1 MNTIKIYVA
10 GPYTADSAEDIVRNV
25 NAAMDAGLR
34 LARKGYSPFIPHL
47 THFLEMRAQETGEG
61 LPYAWYLDFD
71 RLWLD
76 NCDALLL
83 LGHSPG
89 ADLELEYAK
98 ERGMIIY
105 YDEKDIPEGS
115 GYDPWK

>member
-1 MNTIKIYVA
+1 MKIYVA
-10 GPYTADSAEDIVRNV
+10 GKYSAVSDKEIIDNV
-25 NAAMDAGLR
+25 NVALDAGLR
-34 LARKGYSPFIPHL
+34 LARRGHQPYIPHL
-47 THFLEMRAQETGEG
+47 THFLEMRAVETGAG
-61 LPYAWYLDFD
+61 LPYAWYLDYD
-71 RLWLD
+71 RFWLD

-83 LGHSPG
+83 ISHSPG
-89 ADLELEYAK
+89 ADLELECAK